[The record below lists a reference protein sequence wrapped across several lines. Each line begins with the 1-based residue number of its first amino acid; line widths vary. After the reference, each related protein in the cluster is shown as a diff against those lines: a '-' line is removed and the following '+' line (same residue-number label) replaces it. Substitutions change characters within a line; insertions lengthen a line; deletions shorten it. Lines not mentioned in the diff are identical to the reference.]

1 MQILITKTL
10 RRLIEKK
17 GMCNSVKCNSNSW
30 IHGQVVQ
37 FVSAYGIFLSIHI
50 LSKKKSKLLSV
61 PLCSFRLFEWLCFG
75 TRLSL
80 FRICPVAV
88 SQSGHRYRLNFHTA
102 LNIGNHKRC
111 HKSNALNLNFPW
123 YYKKLINWERAWYM
137 SKSIMHS
144 THAFV

>member
-1 MQILITKTL
+1 MQILITKTW

-17 GMCNSVKCNSNSW
+17 RHVTVKCNSNGW

-37 FVSAYGIFLSIHI
+37 YVSAYGIFLSIHI
-50 LSKKKSKLLSV
+50 LSKKKSKVLMV

-111 HKSNALNLNFPW
+111 DKSNALNLNFPW
-123 YYKKLINWERAWYM
+123 YKKLIHWERAWYM